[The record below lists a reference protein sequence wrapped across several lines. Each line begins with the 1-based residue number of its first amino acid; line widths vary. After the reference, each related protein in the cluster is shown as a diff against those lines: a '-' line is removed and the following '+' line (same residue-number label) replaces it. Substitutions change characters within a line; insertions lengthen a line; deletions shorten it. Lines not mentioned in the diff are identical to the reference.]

1 TYRWLEHVGPNEDFD
16 AGYRA
21 SAEREPWVQSDQ
33 LIKIG
38 MLIAADR
45 RSAIDAD
52 VEAEIADAIAFA
64 EASPFPESSALYTN
78 VFAAE

>member
-1 TYRWLEHVGPNEDFD
+1 
-16 AGYRA
+16 
-21 SAEREPWVQSDQ
+21 VQSDQ
-33 LIKIG
+33 LLKIG

-64 EASPFPESSALYTN
+64 ETSPFPESSTLYTN